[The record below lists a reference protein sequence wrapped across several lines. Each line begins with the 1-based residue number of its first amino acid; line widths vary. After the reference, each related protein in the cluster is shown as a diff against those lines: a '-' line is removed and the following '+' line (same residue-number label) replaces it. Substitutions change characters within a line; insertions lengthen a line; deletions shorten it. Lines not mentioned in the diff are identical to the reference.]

1 MITVHV
7 YIGKVIN
14 YLKMQFYK
22 ISYIHYISDDS
33 AAQYKNFKNFLNLCH
48 HEEDFEITAEWNFF
62 GTSHGK
68 SPCDGIRGTR
78 KRLAARASL
87 QHPYENQI
95 LTPKNLFNFCNDN
108 TDRIK
113 FFFISKEEVE
123 EEKASQEE
131 RFLQGHTL
139 AGTRENHHFFAH

>member
-1 MITVHV
+1 
-7 YIGKVIN
+7 
-14 YLKMQFYK
+14 MQFSK
-22 ISYIHYISDDS
+22 ISHIHYFSDGS

-87 QHPYENQI
+87 QHPYENQF
-95 LTPKNLFNFCNDN
+95 TGK
-108 TDRIK
+108 TVK
-113 FFFISKEEVE
+113 
-123 EEKASQEE
+123 
-131 RFLQGHTL
+131 
-139 AGTRENHHFFAH
+139 

>member
-62 GTSHGK
+62 GTSNGK
-68 SPCDGIRGTR
+68 SPCDGIGGTT
-78 KRLAARASL
+78 K
-87 QHPYENQI
+87 
-95 LTPKNLFNFCNDN
+95 
-108 TDRIK
+108 
-113 FFFISKEEVE
+113 
-123 EEKASQEE
+123 
-131 RFLQGHTL
+131 
-139 AGTRENHHFFAH
+139 